1 MALAPRRPC
10 VLGCALPFA
19 LGAASRAGDPPTPEP
34 DAAALPTI
42 PLGEIT
48 ITATR
53 SERGVLE
60 VPGHVTVIDR
70 DAIERSGAK
79 DVPDLLRREAGVFVT
94 QLAPSPEGYV
104 VELRGFNNGAGNGS
118 GTLVLVD
125 GRRVNEPDTGVVDW
139 SFLPSLD
146 RVERIEVTRGPA
158 SAVHGDNAMAGVIH
172 VITRD
177 ARDGDRMVLRGR
189 SGTFDSDGGSLW
201 AGGSEGPVGAS
212 FFLEDW
218 RADGYRERSAL
229 ESQQGETGLE
239 FDLAGR
245 ATLALRGGYTSQ
257 TRDRPGTLTSVQQ
270 DDDRRQARPDIDE
283 SFDDVR
289 ERFGEARLD
298 LALAED
304 LRLRSLAFHRRRN
317 DDGRI
322 ESLFGPFDFSQ
333 ESDTNGWNTQL
344 EVDHELAGRRLRAT
358 AGLDLLLEDSD
369 AFGDASGFLSRT
381 HGRRKLYGFFL
392 QNEVALLDDLL
403 LSAGVRRDRVRFR
416 GEDRVSDTCER
427 DATGMPVP
435 GECKFK
441 QDVWAPSVALTW
453 RARDDVSAY
462 ASWQRG
468 FRFPNVNE
476 AFGVFGF
483 QPGLDPQRSES
494 WELGLKARTARATGN
509 LALYTMNV
517 KDEMIF
523 DPDAPNA
530 FFPFIVGS
538 NVNFDRVR
546 HRGVELSGS
555 VRPLDLLELYGG
567 YTFDDTEIRRDSLTG
582 LEGSRIPITPRH
594 RGTAGVRLFLPFGF
608 EAGVNANYVGS
619 RIVANDLRND
629 LEKLSK
635 YASYD
640 ARLGWRFALGEH
652 VELLVEGLAYN
663 LTDREYTENGG
674 LSIFD
679 GSIGFYP
686 SPERH
691 YVASAQITVR
701 R

>member
-1 MALAPRRPC
+1 VIP
-10 VLGCALPFA
+10 VGEVTVT
-19 LGAASRAGDPPTPEP
+19 AA
-34 DAAALPTI
+34 
-42 PLGEIT
+42 
-48 ITATR
+48 R

-60 VPGHVTVIDR
+60 APGHVTVIDR
-70 DAIERSGAK
+70 SAIERSGAR

-94 QLAPSPEGYV
+94 QLAPNPEGYV
-104 VELRGFNNGAGNGS
+104 VEMRGFNNGAGNGS

-158 SAVHGDNAMAGVIH
+158 SALYGDNAMAGVIH
-172 VITRD
+172 VVTRD
-177 ARDGDRMVLRGR
+177 AGDGDRLVLRGR
-189 SGTFDSDGGSLW
+189 SGTWDSDAGSLW
-201 AGGSEGPVGAS
+201 AGGNEGPVGAS

-218 RADGYRERSAL
+218 RADGYRERSDFR
-229 ESQQGETGLE
+229 SQQAETALDVDLGE
-239 FDLAGR
+239 R
-245 ATLALRGGYTSQ
+245 ASLGLRGGYTSQ
-257 TRDRPGTLTSVQQ
+257 DRDRPGTLTGAQEHE
-270 DDDRRQARPDIDE
+270 DRRQARPDIED

-289 ERFGEARLD
+289 ERFAEGRVDVLLGET
-298 LALAED
+298 

-322 ESLFGPFDFSQ
+322 ESLFGPFEFSQ
-333 ESDTNGWNTQL
+333 ESDSNGWNTQL
-344 EVDHELAGRRLRAT
+344 EADHQLAGRRLRAT

-381 HGRRKLYGFFL
+381 SGRRKLYGIFL
-392 QNEVALLDDLL
+392 QNELSLLDDLL
-403 LSAGVRRDRVRFR
+403 LSAGIRRDRVRFR
-416 GEDRVSDTCER
+416 GEDRTTDSCER
-427 DATGMPVP
+427 DAAGMPVP

-441 QDVWAPSVALTW
+441 QDVWSPSVALTW
-453 RARDDVSAY
+453 RARDDLSAY

-483 QPGLDPQRSES
+483 QPGLDPQRSDS
-494 WELGLKARTARATGN
+494 WEVGLKARTARATAN

-538 NVNFDRVR
+538 NVNFERVR
-546 HRGVELSGS
+546 HRGIEVSGS
-555 VRPLDLLELYGG
+555 VRPIQLLELYGG
-567 YTFDDTEIRRDSLTG
+567 YTFDDTEIRRDELTG
-582 LEGSRIPITPRH
+582 LEGSRVPITPRH
-594 RGTAGVRLFLPFGF
+594 RGTAGLRLYLPWGF
-608 EAGVNANYVGS
+608 EAGLNANYVGS
-619 RIVANDLRND
+619 RIVANDLRNE
-629 LEKLSK
+629 LTKLSK

-640 ARLGWRFALGEH
+640 ARLGWRFALSEH

-663 LTDREYTENGG
+663 LTAREYAENGG

-679 GSIGFYP
+679 GSVGVYP
-686 SPERH
+686 NPERS